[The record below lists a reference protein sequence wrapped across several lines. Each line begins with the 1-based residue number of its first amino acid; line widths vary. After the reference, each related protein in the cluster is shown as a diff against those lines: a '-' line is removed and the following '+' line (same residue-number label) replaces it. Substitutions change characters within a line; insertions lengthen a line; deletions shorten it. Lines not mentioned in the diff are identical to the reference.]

1 MSTLVRDG
9 LTIGHHG
16 RVTNPWPMPYAR
28 DLDSLA
34 ALSTAPLWSAS
45 DFPPVPSVSADP
57 APGVYE
63 LIDDTGVYVREI
75 PSSAPI
81 DAPATLYVHGLAG
94 SSTNFDAL
102 GTLLSGRTRGFAVDL
117 PGFGRSDPPPRE
129 QYSIGRLSALLAEV
143 IDRIG
148 AGSAGVNL
156 VANSLGG
163 MVALDLAVRGPERV
177 RTLTLISPAVP
188 DLRMTSDRGA
198 DPRLGLL
205 LAPGTLAPAVRRLSG
220 ISAADR
226 ALGMAQLCYGDPS
239 VLTDHDLRVAAEDT
253 RWRLA
258 LPWVHTATVRALR
271 GLMRSYLRAGRR
283 TFRAAAAGVGVPT
296 LVVWGTRDRLVDP
309 RLAAPTAAAF
319 PNGRLVVLPGVGHVS
334 QMEDPLSTARAVAA
348 LWAGVPCAGPVP
360 TMATSNA

>member
-1 MSTLVRDG
+1 
-9 LTIGHHG
+9 
-16 RVTNPWPMPYAR
+16 MPYAR
-28 DLDSLA
+28 DLDALA
-34 ALSTAPLWSAS
+34 ALSTAALWSAD
-45 DFPPVPSVSADP
+45 DFPEVPSVSADP
-57 APGVYE
+57 AAGRYE
-63 LIDDTGVYVREI
+63 LIDDSGVYLREI
-75 PSSAPI
+75 PSSAPSG
-81 DAPATLYVHGLAG
+81 APVTLYVHGLAG

-102 GTLLSGRTRGFAVDL
+102 GTLLAGRTRGYAVDL
-117 PGFGRSDPPPRE
+117 PGFGRSDPPPGE
-129 QYSIGRLSALLAEV
+129 HYSIRRLSAVLAAV
-143 IDRIG
+143 IERVG
-148 AGSAGVNL
+148 ADVPGGVNV

-163 MVALDLAVRGPERV
+163 MVAIDLAVRRPDWL

-188 DLRMTSDRGA
+188 DLRMTTDRGA

-239 VLTDHDLRVAAEDT
+239 VLTEHDLRVAEEDT

-283 TFRAAAAGVGVPT
+283 ALRATAAGVRVPT

-319 PNGRLVVLPGVGHVS
+319 PDGRLLVLPGVGHVS
-334 QMEDPLSTARAVAA
+334 QMEDPLTTARAVAA
-348 LWAGVPCAGPVP
+348 LWAGVPGASPAS